1 VLLDGVARKDSVVL
15 VDTNVVMEAVRTRCW
30 NAIAGGL
37 RIETVEECRDELQ
50 RGDRGRPG
58 YLPVG
63 EQDLARIR
71 TVHGVSALDRATF
84 AMAYVDARGMDAGE
98 RDLFAHA
105 YARAA
110 RGDLVWIVSSA
121 DQACVRA
128 AVALG
133 WHERMPSSPRSRPP
147 SACIPIRRSSSSTVN
162 PGSPRSGQS
171 ICSERR

>member
-1 VLLDGVARKDSVVL
+1 VLLDGVARKDTVVL

-30 NAIAGGL
+30 NALTGGL
-37 RIETVEECRDELQ
+37 CVETVEECRDEAL

-58 YLPVG
+58 YLPVS

-71 TVHGVSALDRATF
+71 KVHPVTPLERVTF
-84 AMAYVDARGMDAGE
+84 GMAYQDARNMDQGE

-110 RGDLVWIVSSA
+110 RGDSVWILSSA
-121 DQACVRA
+121 DRACMRA

-133 WHERMPSSPRSRPP
+133 WHERMCSLGALAAAVGAHP
-147 SACIPIRRSSSSTVN
+147 N
-162 PGSPRSGQS
+162 PTLLDQYG
-171 ICSERR
+171 ERWLSQVRTGYLLG